1 MFSCQFCAAGEMQLR
16 TSVSLLT
23 TSSEPSASSKSL
35 AIRSC
40 CCTVL
45 LLFPIGWLRC
55 QFIDASGKESQ
66 RLCAAACSFS
76 LAVTK
81 QSRCNSSVAR
91 HPGPPTSPRAWPELH
106 ACILIVAL
114 SRSAES
120 RSSLSNLSVR
130 QVHALEN
137 FEVSNAQ
144 FVSWLCDSTGA
155 SPRAPR
161 ACTMGGA
168 RPRCGV

>member
-114 SRSAES
+114 SLAPRSPI
-120 RSSLSNLSVR
+120 SLS

-137 FEVSNAQ
+137 FEISNAQ
-144 FVSWLCDSTGA
+144 LAV
-155 SPRAPR
+155 R
-161 ACTMGGA
+161 
-168 RPRCGV
+168 